1 MKKKNYFL
9 YCRCSS
15 RSQRT
20 ISQERTL
27 KKAYP
32 DGIVFKE
39 KLSGVSKRRPE
50 REKMLEQLDENS
62 VAVCT
67 RMSRLSRSLSD
78 MVSVMET
85 IRSKGADVI
94 FLHEN
99 IDTTTSQGRLVFGL
113 MNVINSYSRELI
125 AHACKEG
132 RDAAEEKEGFDR
144 WGRPDKFSPEQKQ
157 HVRDLRKQ
165 KKSYNEIVKLTGIS
179 RASVYLILKPKK
191 RKQFNNALRE
201 ARNQKKADETLKT

>member
-1 MKKKNYFL
+1 MKVNYLL
-9 YCRCSS
+9 YARCSS
-15 RSQRT
+15 KSQST
-20 ISQERTL
+20 ASQKRTL

-32 DGIVFKE
+32 DGIIFEE

-50 REKMLEQLDENS
+50 RERMIEQLDESS
-62 VAVCT
+62 VVVCT

-78 MVSVMET
+78 MFTVMET
-85 IRSKGADVI
+85 IQSKGADVV

-99 IDTTTSQGRLVFGL
+99 IDTTTNHGKLVFGL
-113 MNVINSYSRELI
+113 MAVINAYQKELI
-125 AHACKEG
+125 NESCKEG
-132 RDAAEEKEGFDR
+132 REAAEAKEGFDR

>member
-1 MKKKNYFL
+1 MKKNYLL
-9 YCRCSS
+9 YARCSS
-15 RSQRT
+15 KSQRT
-20 ISQERTL
+20 TSQKRTL
-27 KKAYP
+27 KEAYP
-32 DGIVFKE
+32 DGEIFEE

-50 REKMLEQLDENS
+50 RERMLEQLDENS
-62 VAVCT
+62 VIVCT

-78 MVSVMET
+78 MFSVMSL
-85 IRSKGADVI
+85 IRSKKSDVI
-94 FLHEN
+94 FIHEN
-99 IDTTTSQGRLVFGL
+99 IDTTTSHGRLVFGL
-113 MNVINSYSRELI
+113 MNVINSYQRELI
-125 AHACKEG
+125 ADSVAEG
-132 RDAAEEKEGFDR
+132 RRAKEAQEGFDR

-165 KKSYNEIVKLTGIS
+165 NKSYNDIVKLTGIS

>member
-1 MKKKNYFL
+1 MKVNYLL
-9 YCRCSS
+9 YARCSS
-15 RSQRT
+15 KSQST
-20 ISQERTL
+20 ASQKRTL
-27 KKAYP
+27 KKAYA
-32 DGIVFKE
+32 DGIMFEE

-50 REKMLEQLDENS
+50 RERMIEQLDENS
-62 VAVCT
+62 VVVCT

-78 MVSVMET
+78 MFTVMET
-85 IRSKGADVI
+85 IQSKGADVV

-99 IDTTTSQGRLVFGL
+99 IDTTTNHGKLVFGL
-113 MNVINSYSRELI
+113 MAVINAYQKELI
-125 AHACKEG
+125 NESCKEG
-132 RDAAEEKEGFDR
+132 REAAEAKEGFDR

-165 KKSYNEIVKLTGIS
+165 KKSYNDIVKLTGIS

>member
-1 MKKKNYFL
+1 MKVNYLL
-9 YCRCSS
+9 YARCSS
-15 RSQRT
+15 KSQST
-20 ISQERTL
+20 ASQKRTL

-32 DGIVFKE
+32 DGIIFEE

-50 REKMLEQLDENS
+50 RERMIEQLDENS
-62 VAVCT
+62 VVVCT

-78 MVSVMET
+78 MFTVMET
-85 IRSKGADVI
+85 IQSKGADVV

-99 IDTTTSQGRLVFGL
+99 IDTTTNHGKLVFGL
-113 MNVINSYSRELI
+113 MAVINAYQKELI
-125 AHACKEG
+125 NESCKEG
-132 RDAAEEKEGFDR
+132 REAAEAKEGFDR

-165 KKSYNEIVKLTGIS
+165 KKSYNDIVKLTGIS

>member
-1 MKKKNYFL
+1 MKKNYFL

-15 RSQRT
+15 KSQST
-20 ISQERTL
+20 ASQKRTL

-32 DGIVFKE
+32 DGIIFEE

-50 REKMLEQLDENS
+50 RERMIEQLDESS
-62 VAVCT
+62 VVVCT

-78 MVSVMET
+78 MFTVMET
-85 IRSKGADVI
+85 IQSKGADVV

-99 IDTTTSQGRLVFGL
+99 IDTTTNHGKLVFGL
-113 MNVINSYSRELI
+113 MAVINAYQKELI
-125 AHACKEG
+125 NESCKEG
-132 RDAAEEKEGFDR
+132 REAAEAKEGFDR

>member
-62 VAVCT
+62 VVVCT

-78 MVSVMET
+78 MFSVMET

-99 IDTTTSQGRLVFGL
+99 IDTTTNHGKLVFGL
-113 MNVINSYSRELI
+113 MAVINNYQKELI
-125 AHACKEG
+125 NESCKEG
-132 RDAAEEKEGFDR
+132 REAAEAKDGFDR

-157 HVRDLRKQ
+157 LVVDLRRQ
-165 KKSYNEIVKLTGIS
+165 KKSYNEIVNLTGIS
-179 RASVYLILKPKK
+179 RSSVYLILKPKK
-191 RKQFNNALRE
+191 RKQYNESLRE
-201 ARNQKKADETLKT
+201 HRKQKKVDETLKT

>member
-78 MVSVMET
+78 MFSVMET

-132 RDAAEEKEGFDR
+132 RDAAEAKEGFDR

>member
-1 MKKKNYFL
+1 MKVNYLL
-9 YCRCSS
+9 YARCSS
-15 RSQRT
+15 KSQST
-20 ISQERTL
+20 ASQKRTL

-32 DGIVFKE
+32 DGIIFEE

-50 REKMLEQLDENS
+50 RERMIEQLDENS
-62 VAVCT
+62 VVVCT

-78 MVSVMET
+78 MFTVMET
-85 IRSKGADVI
+85 IQSKGADVV

-99 IDTTTSQGRLVFGL
+99 IDTTTNHGKLVFGL
-113 MNVINSYSRELI
+113 MAVINAYQKELI
-125 AHACKEG
+125 NESCKEG
-132 RDAAEEKEGFDR
+132 REAAEAKEGFDR
-144 WGRPDKFSPEQKQ
+144 WGRPDKFSPEQKR

>member
-1 MKKKNYFL
+1 
-9 YCRCSS
+9 
-15 RSQRT
+15 
-20 ISQERTL
+20 
-27 KKAYP
+27 
-32 DGIVFKE
+32 
-39 KLSGVSKRRPE
+39 
-50 REKMLEQLDENS
+50 MLEQLDENS
-62 VAVCT
+62 VVVCT

-78 MVSVMET
+78 MFSVMET

-144 WGRPDKFSPEQKQ
+144 WGRPDKFTPEQKQ

-165 KKSYNEIVKLTGIS
+165 NKSYNDIVKLTGIS
-179 RASVYLILKPKK
+179 RASVYLIMALLALYLLNSYGYYGEQMFWKTVNESGKRLLKPLRILPVEMGKIDLAP
-191 RKQFNNALRE
+191 FIAFILAFGLSFALRRE
-201 ARNQKKADETLKT
+201 HLANWLGAAN

>member
-1 MKKKNYFL
+1 MKVNYLL
-9 YCRCSS
+9 YARCSS
-15 RSQRT
+15 KSQST
-20 ISQERTL
+20 ASQKRTL

-32 DGIVFKE
+32 DGIIFEE

-50 REKMLEQLDENS
+50 RERMIEQLDESS
-62 VAVCT
+62 VVVCT

-78 MVSVMET
+78 MFTVMET
-85 IRSKGADVI
+85 IQSKGADVV

-99 IDTTTSQGRLVFGL
+99 IDTTTNHGKLVFGL
-113 MNVINSYSRELI
+113 MAVINAYQKELI
-125 AHACKEG
+125 NESCKEG
-132 RDAAEEKEGFDR
+132 REAAEAKEGFDR

-165 KKSYNEIVKLTGIS
+165 NKSYNDIVKLTGIS

>member
-1 MKKKNYFL
+1 MKVNYLL
-9 YCRCSS
+9 YARCSS
-15 RSQRT
+15 KSQST
-20 ISQERTL
+20 ASQKRTL
-27 KKAYP
+27 KKAYA
-32 DGIVFKE
+32 DGIMFEE

-50 REKMLEQLDENS
+50 RERMIEQLDENS
-62 VAVCT
+62 VVVCT

-78 MVSVMET
+78 MFTVMET
-85 IRSKGADVI
+85 IQSKGADVV

-99 IDTTTSQGRLVFGL
+99 IDTTTNHGKLVFGL
-113 MNVINSYSRELI
+113 MAVINAYQKELI
-125 AHACKEG
+125 NESCKEG
-132 RDAAEEKEGFDR
+132 REAAEAKEGFDR

-157 HVRDLRKQ
+157 HVRDLRNQ

>member
-1 MKKKNYFL
+1 MKVNYLL
-9 YCRCSS
+9 YARCSS
-15 RSQRT
+15 KSQST
-20 ISQERTL
+20 ASQKRTL

-32 DGIVFKE
+32 DGIIFEE

-50 REKMLEQLDENS
+50 RERMIEQLDENS
-62 VAVCT
+62 VVVCT

-78 MVSVMET
+78 MFTVMET
-85 IRSKGADVI
+85 IQSKGADVV

-99 IDTTTSQGRLVFGL
+99 IDTTTNHGKLVFGL
-113 MNVINSYSRELI
+113 MAVINAYQKELI
-125 AHACKEG
+125 NESCKEG
-132 RDAAEEKEGFDR
+132 REAAEAKEGFDR

-179 RASVYLILKPKK
+179 LASVYLILKPKK

>member
-1 MKKKNYFL
+1 MKVNYLL
-9 YCRCSS
+9 YARCSS
-15 RSQRT
+15 KSQST
-20 ISQERTL
+20 ASQKRTL
-27 KKAYP
+27 KKAYA
-32 DGIVFKE
+32 DGIMFEE

-50 REKMLEQLDENS
+50 RERMIEQLDESS
-62 VAVCT
+62 VVVCT

-78 MVSVMET
+78 MFTVMET
-85 IRSKGADVI
+85 IQSKGADVV

-99 IDTTTSQGRLVFGL
+99 IDTTTNHGKLVFGL
-113 MNVINSYSRELI
+113 MAVINAYQKELI
-125 AHACKEG
+125 NESCKEG
-132 RDAAEEKEGFDR
+132 REAAEAKEGFDR